1 MAKSTLVRKKVEPF
15 SLVSMPEPSTPMLMP
30 ADAAPRP
37 EEALMARAAWA
48 YYVEGLTQNDI
59 ARKLGLNRVRVN
71 RILAQARERGI
82 VQVRVNSSLAISTE
96 AALAKRYGLDQAIIV
111 PTPSDPSLLPHSI
124 ATAAG
129 VVLSDRL
136 QDGMSVGVGWGRTLR
151 LSVRAMERRQIH
163 DLSVVSLLGGLTRGS
178 VMNTYETASRLADIY
193 GAGCFYI
200 AAPAYADSEATARV
214 LRAQS
219 SVQDAF
225 ERARKIDIAFL
236 SVGSLTED
244 STMRRL
250 GLLDKADTES
260 LRATGAVGDFC
271 AHLIDVHGKVVD
283 HPVNRRVLALAVD
296 DLRDVP
302 TVILASGGQDK
313 LKVLHAA
320 LSLKTVTIFVTDETT
335 AHHLLANDL
344 GD

>member
-1 MAKSTLVRKKVEPF
+1 
-15 SLVSMPEPSTPMLMP
+15 
-30 ADAAPRP
+30 
-37 EEALMARAAWA
+37 
-48 YYVEGLTQNDI
+48 
-59 ARKLGLNRVRVN
+59 
-71 RILAQARERGI
+71 
-82 VQVRVNSSLAISTE
+82 
-96 AALAKRYGLDQAIIV
+96 
-111 PTPSDPSLLPHSI
+111 
-124 ATAAG
+124 
-129 VVLSDRL
+129 
-136 QDGMSVGVGWGRTLR
+136 
-151 LSVRAMERRQIH
+151 
-163 DLSVVSLLGGLTRGS
+163 
-178 VMNTYETASRLADIY
+178 
-193 GAGCFYI
+193 
-200 AAPAYADSEATARV
+200 
-214 LRAQS
+214 
-219 SVQDAF
+219 
-225 ERARKIDIAFL
+225 
-236 SVGSLTED
+236 
-244 STMRRL
+244 MRRL